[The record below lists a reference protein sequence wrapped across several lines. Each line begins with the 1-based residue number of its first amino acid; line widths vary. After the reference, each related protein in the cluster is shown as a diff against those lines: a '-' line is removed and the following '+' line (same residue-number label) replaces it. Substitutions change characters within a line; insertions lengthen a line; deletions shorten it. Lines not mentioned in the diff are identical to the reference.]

1 MFGIF
6 KWRSK
11 KQEILAKL
19 EATQKAL
26 DAETSKVKEQIVKVM
41 DLSSQVENL
50 LSTVEQLT
58 QELKKKN
65 KTLSEVRASE
75 QVALNTVETL
85 ERERLI
91 LEKKVK
97 DLVTKDENRRR
108 KKSEYNRARRKRMK
122 QMAEDSKRILK
133 GE

>member
-26 DAETSKVKEQIVKVM
+26 DAENSKVKEQIVKVK

-122 QMAEDSKRILK
+122 QMVEDSKRVLK

>member
-26 DAETSKVKEQIVKVM
+26 DAETSKVKEQIVKVK

-122 QMAEDSKRILK
+122 QMAEDSKRVLK

>member
-75 QVALNTVETL
+75 QVALNTVEAL

-122 QMAEDSKRILK
+122 QMAEDSKRVLK